1 MATSNVS
8 ITDEQQADVREALE
22 LGMYNSVSEVHREAL
37 RMWQLDFER
46 RKAKIH
52 AIRAS
57 VEASMAA
64 LAAGEV
70 LSNADADA
78 RIEAKIAELY
88 PPDK

>member
-1 MATSNVS
+1 MATSNVN
-8 ITDEQQADVREALE
+8 ITDEQQTDVREALD
-22 LGMYNSVSEVHREAL
+22 LGLYTSASEIHREAL
-37 RMWQLDFER
+37 RMWQLEFER

-57 VEASMAA
+57 AEASMKA
-64 LAAGEV
+64 LSDGEV

-88 PPDK
+88 PPDN